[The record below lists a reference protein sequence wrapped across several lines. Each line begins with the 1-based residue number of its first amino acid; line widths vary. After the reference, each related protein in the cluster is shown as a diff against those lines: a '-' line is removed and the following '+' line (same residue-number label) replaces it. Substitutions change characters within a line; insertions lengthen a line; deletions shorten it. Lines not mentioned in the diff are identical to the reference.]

1 MKQCKKCGEQKP
13 LSEFNI
19 RSDNGKLLGSCKS
32 CVKEYSRLHHLKNL
46 DKRKDQKLKKTYG
59 ISLLEKNKILKNQ
72 GSLCNICKKEIKT
85 ERDKNVDH
93 CHKTGKV
100 RSILCCKCNLGI
112 GYFDDNVQ
120 NLKNAVQYLK
130 QHAKKEKL

>member
-1 MKQCKKCGEQKP
+1 MKQCTKCGEEKP

-19 RSDNGKLLGSCKS
+19 RSDNGKLLNNCKS
-32 CVKEYSRLHHLKNL
+32 CVKEYSRLQHLKNS
-46 DKRKDQKLKKTYG
+46 DKRKNQKLKKAYG
-59 ISLLEKNKILKNQ
+59 ITLSQKSKILKNQ
-72 GSLCNICKKEIKT
+72 NGKCSICKKEIET

-100 RSILCCKCNLGI
+100 RSILCCKCNLGL

-130 QHAKKEKL
+130 QHAKKEI